1 MSQEHIG
8 KHGGWVDYN
17 VSKAR
22 LLHSLAKCLLEL
34 GQRFARIFCEDLVVM
49 ALAIRFL
56 RCHLPVVTGFRSL
69 ISSSRAGI
77 NFILPTCQVSFYV
90 FDGNYILWYK
100 LLFFLNFILATI
112 GNNWTLFKIVAE
124 MEDRLKPRCGLR
136 SFRYKVVS
144 IQVVSIQIE
153 VVSIQMLSRFDTH
166 LKSIRFKLKSVRYS
180 LYLPKP

>member
-1 MSQEHIG
+1 M
-8 KHGGWVDYN
+8 DYN

-69 ISSSRAGI
+69 ISSSHAGI

-124 MEDRLKPRCGLR
+124 MEDRLKPRCGEARGLGGGGGDLNNKSMVMLVR
-136 SFRYKVVS
+136 NFKENPQEVS
-144 IQVVSIQIE
+144 SSWLVDVAGG
-153 VVSIQMLSRFDTH
+153 VFH
-166 LKSIRFKLKSVRYS
+166 
-180 LYLPKP
+180 P